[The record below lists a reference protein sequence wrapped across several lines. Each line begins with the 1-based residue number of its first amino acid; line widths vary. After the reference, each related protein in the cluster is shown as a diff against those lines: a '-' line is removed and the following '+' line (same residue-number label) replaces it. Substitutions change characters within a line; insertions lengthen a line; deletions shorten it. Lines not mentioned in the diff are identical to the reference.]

1 MDPKLLEML
10 VCPVT
15 KGPLIYDREKQELVS
30 KSARLAYPIR
40 DGIPVMLEEEAR
52 RLAPDEVRVSEGGQA
67 RIAPRASPCAAVGTS
82 RLAPSSTCRSP
93 S

>member
-1 MDPKLLEML
+1 VDPKLLEML

-15 KGPLIYDREKQELVS
+15 KGPLEFDRDKQELIS

-52 RLAPDEVRVSEGGQA
+52 RLSAEEYE
-67 RIAPRASPCAAVGTS
+67 
-82 RLAPSSTCRSP
+82 
-93 S
+93 